1 MEPIISGSKA
11 TLLAITENGF
21 GKRTELDEYNAETH
35 DEMYATRFVK
45 VLHKGVTCFEM

>member
-1 MEPIISGSKA
+1 MSWQPPLRVCAFKYA
-11 TLLAITENGF
+11 
-21 GKRTELDEYNAETH
+21 KRDEYNAETH